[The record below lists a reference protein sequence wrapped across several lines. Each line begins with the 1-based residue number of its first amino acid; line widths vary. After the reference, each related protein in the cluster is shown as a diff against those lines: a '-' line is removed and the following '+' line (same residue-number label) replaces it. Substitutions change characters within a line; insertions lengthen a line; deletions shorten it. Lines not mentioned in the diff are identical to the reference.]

1 MPGRSCR
8 GPAAA
13 PALHQ
18 ALPTVLQNQLPAIA
32 SAAAARPHCVLTV
45 SLEEWFHGDALAR
58 VVMSKHWDRFESRVD
73 RSVDAALALLARHR
87 ASATFFVLGVLAER
101 NPGIVQRLVAA
112 GHEVAS
118 RGYWPRPVR
127 DRTPEVFR
135 DDLQRAA
142 AASAAAGGGVV
153 RGYRAPRPL
162 GPTDLWVL
170 QSLADQGYAY
180 DSSVWPK
187 GSFWRRQRMDRLRR
201 HAMPT
206 GGSIVEAPIT
216 PLRLLGLPSGFADGG
231 SMRQLPHWW
240 LSLAVDRQQR
250 AQREPVVFSL
260 SSWELDPGQ
269 PHVTAA
275 SRWSA
280 VRHYRN
286 LERTRPRL
294 ERHLKRREFRSVA
307 ESLGLPAF
315 APAASG
321 TGPKSLVADASGART
336 AATGAPMALA
346 QKEPISIVVPMFNEE
361 ENVAYLLRT
370 LDAVVAR
377 GGGRA
382 FEFVFVDDCSTDGT
396 WSVLQQ
402 ACAARPDV
410 TLLRHEQ
417 NKGVAAAA
425 LTGLR
430 AARNEVVATID
441 CDCSY
446 DPMDILAMADLLG
459 QADLVTASP
468 YHPQGQTL
476 NVPRWRLFLSRTLSR
491 LYQRAVGVELHTW
504 TSCCRVMRR
513 SRLMGIEPRSGGFL
527 GVAETLIQVVQRGG
541 VVREYPTML
550 ESRLLGFSKMKTLR
564 TIVGHL
570 GLLLR
575 TLRRSGAQSR

>member
-1 MPGRSCR
+1 MSPALQSDP
-8 GPAAA
+8 PAAA
-13 PALHQ
+13 VAK
-18 ALPTVLQNQLPAIA
+18 
-32 SAAAARPHCVLTV
+32 AARPWCVLTV
-45 SLEEWFHGDALAR
+45 SLEEWFHGDALAG
-58 VVMSKHWDRFESRVD
+58 VVLSKHWDRFESRID
-73 RSVDAALALLARHR
+73 RSVDAALALLARHG
-87 ASATFFVLGVLAER
+87 ATATFFVLGVLAER
-101 NPGIVQRLVAA
+101 NPGIVQRIVAG

-118 RGYWPRPVR
+118 RGYWPRPVHVMTPDEFVEDL
-127 DRTPEVFR
+127 DRT
-135 DDLQRAA
+135 AA
-142 AASAAAGGGVV
+142 AIAAAGGGIV

-162 GPTDLWVL
+162 APTDLWAL
-170 QSLADQGYAY
+170 QVLADQGYAY
-180 DSSVWPK
+180 DASVRPR
-187 GSFWRRQRMDRLRR
+187 GGFWRRRGMRQLRR

-206 GGSIVEAPIT
+206 GGSIVEAPVT
-216 PLRLLGLPSGFADGG
+216 PLRLLGLPAGFADGG

-240 LSLAVDRQQR
+240 LSRAIDRQQR
-250 AQREPVVFSL
+250 AQSEPVVFSL
-260 SSWELDPGQ
+260 TSWELDPGQ

-286 LERTRPRL
+286 LARTRPRL
-294 ERHLKRREFRSVA
+294 ERHLQRRPFRSVA

-315 APAASG
+315 APCAAAP
-321 TGPKSLVADASGART
+321 TT
-336 AATGAPMALA
+336 AARSGGEGGQGPGGADIPAA
-346 QKEPISIVVPMFNEE
+346 AAAEPISVVVPMFNEE
-361 ENVAYLLRT
+361 ANVSYLLRT

-382 FEFVFVDDCSTDGT
+382 FEFVFVDDCSSDGT
-396 WSVLQQ
+396 WAVLQQ

-410 TLLRHEQ
+410 TVLRHEH
-417 NKGVAAAA
+417 NRGVAAAV

-430 AARNEVVATID
+430 AARHEVVATID

-513 SRLMGIEPRSGGFL
+513 SRLMDIEPRSGGFL
-527 GVAETLIQVVQRGG
+527 GVAETLIEVVQRGG

-564 TIVGHL
+564 TICGHL

-575 TLRRSGAQSR
+575 TLRHKGARPR